1 MRAGALAVTIALL
14 AGALTAHAGEMVD
27 PRLLQALQ
35 LVPLSAAPPPLAL
48 PRVDDGRT
56 ITLGQLRG
64 RPVLLY
70 FWAMW

>member
-1 MRAGALAVTIALL
+1 MRAGALGVAITLL
-14 AGALTAHAGEMVD
+14 AGALTAYAGGVVD
-27 PRLLQALQ
+27 VRLLQALQ

-56 ITLGQLRG
+56 LTLAELRG

-70 FWAMW
+70 FWATW